1 MKSFLATLCILLS
14 LMGATQP
21 LMAKDA
27 KASTGVGKV
36 DTKNAVVNL
45 NKADANTLQYY
56 LTGIG
61 AVRSKA
67 IIDYR
72 SEHGAFKS
80 VDDLLKVTGIGKAT
94 LSGIK
99 SNLSLSRGEYTAPK
113 VAQSASGT
121 KKTVSSS
128 SKATSTDQSSEKT
141 TASRSAVD
149 TPSAKASADD
159 RKVDS
164 KSTKQDS
171 KTTSVSGSNAT
182 SGSKVAKS
190 STPDSSSKD
199 KAAAKSKSKSS
210 EQSKSAEP
218 TKKSSSKSEKDSKKK
233 KVLPTDKKS

>member
-56 LTGIG
+56 LKGIG

-72 SEHGAFKS
+72 SKHGAFKS

-121 KKTVSSS
+121 KKATSGS
-128 SKATSTDQSSEKT
+128 SKAASTDQSSEKT
-141 TASRSAVD
+141 TASRSTVD
-149 TPSAKASADD
+149 TPSAKASTD
-159 RKVDS
+159 DS
-164 KSTKQDS
+164 KSAKQDS
-171 KTTSVSGSNAT
+171 KTASVSSSNAAA
-182 SGSKVAKS
+182 GSKAAKS

-199 KAAAKSKSKSS
+199 KTAAKSKSKSS
-210 EQSKSAEP
+210 EQSKSTKSA
-218 TKKSSSKSEKDSKKK
+218 KKSSSKSKKDSKKK